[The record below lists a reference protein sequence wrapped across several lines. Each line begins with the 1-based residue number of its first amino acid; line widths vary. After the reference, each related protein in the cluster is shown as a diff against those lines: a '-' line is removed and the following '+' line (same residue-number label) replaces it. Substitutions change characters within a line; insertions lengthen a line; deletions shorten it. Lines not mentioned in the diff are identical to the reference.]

1 MRWLTALFVL
11 SMTVSAIAQSKAIS
25 DNDWKRWVADVDPLL
40 TAAEKTEA
48 KKTPAQEREA
58 FREAFWAR
66 RNPAGAASADNAA
79 RAEFE
84 RRVAEA
90 DKRFRD
96 RAGWNDCGR
105 TFVLFGK
112 PDKIDNRLASHQ
124 FSSEDR
130 LKAMREQDD
139 VVAEAWFYRNPPG
152 LPAVA
157 NGYSLRFS
165 QNCES
170 MMGPAF
176 YQALQRVADSYVV
189 AK

>member
-1 MRWLTALFVL
+1 MRRLSAIFVL
-11 SMTVSAIAQSKAIS
+11 AMTVSIFAQSKAIP
-25 DNDWKRWVADVDPLL
+25 DNEWKRWVADVDPLL
-40 TAAEKTEA
+40 SAAEKTDA

-66 RNPAGAASADNAA
+66 RNPNGAGADNPQRAA
-79 RAEFE
+79 FE

-90 DKRFRD
+90 DKRFRSGG
-96 RAGWNDCGR
+96 GWNDCGR

-130 LKAMREQDD
+130 LRAMREQDD

-152 LPAVA
+152 LPALA
-157 NGYSLRFS
+157 DGYSLRFS
-165 QNCES
+165 QNCDS
-170 MMGPAF
+170 MMGPGF
-176 YQALQRVADSYVV
+176 SQALQRVAQSYVV